1 MLPRLFLVVPYF
13 LLVGAV
19 SNNISSIFRS
29 GDLDAVVNFTAKR
42 AVSTAPQM
50 GLEPVRQALIA
61 SCVQILYVYRKF
73 CATNPVHELYL
84 NPMNFKLNRL
94 AYVSKA
100 KP

>member
-1 MLPRLFLVVPYF
+1 
-13 LLVGAV
+13 
-19 SNNISSIFRS
+19 
-29 GDLDAVVNFTAKR
+29 
-42 AVSTAPQM
+42 M

-84 NPMNFKLNRL
+84 HPMNFKLNRL